1 MRTFR
6 LLLCLSLGLLLAL
19 PARASEP
26 MAALLGMVK
35 WIYDGDT
42 LEVEGA
48 GTVRLIGIDVP
59 EKEASHR
66 DRYLAD
72 QGISPARQRRA
83 SLAAREFNIAQVKGR
98 QVRLVLD
105 EPPRDKYGRLLAYV
119 YLPDG
124 RLLNRLLV
132 EQGMAVVYRRFSFNM
147 KEDFLAAE
155 AKARRN
161 GAGLWAQ

>member
-1 MRTFR
+1 MKTFR
-6 LLLCLSLGLLLAL
+6 LLLCLSLGLILAL

-26 MAALLGMVK
+26 MAPLQGMVK

-59 EKEASHR
+59 EKEASRR

-72 QGISPARQRRA
+72 QGVSPARQRRA
-83 SLAAREFNIAQVKGR
+83 SLAAREFNIKRVKGR
-98 QVRLVLD
+98 QVWLVLD

-161 GAGLWAQ
+161 GSGLWEQ